1 MAGGVGTNVE
11 LADPANSSHNMVIRY
26 HTERLMFALA
36 PVIDT
41 FSCSS
46 YRDGASVRPRAV

>member
-1 MAGGVGTNVE
+1 MAGGVGTNAE
-11 LADPANSSHNMVIRY
+11 LADPASSHNMVIRY
-26 HTERLMFALA
+26 HAERFMSALA